1 MANTLANYIREI
13 WAPQVQEK
21 LFQALVGKDICE
33 FMVMPDGDTIH
44 KPYHSD
50 LSTGTYT
57 RNATSSAVAPTDITT
72 TDEYLT
78 VGTAKYTAF
87 YIDKLDNIQMFYKSL
102 KGDLMKEAAIRL
114 ATDIDTAILAEYANA
129 GLSVDGGDVGGTDG
143 QPITLAT
150 SGTNGHVLDVFEAV
164 KAKLAGNNV
173 AMDGDLFMVV
183 DSANYYKVLER
194 YLLGAGFKVQD
205 EALVNGYVGKVSGV
219 SLYISNNLPTSTIS
233 GMTARHWIAGKKGAI
248 TLAIQADASLDIIE
262 NPMNTD
268 GTHRLGTEYVLS
280 NLFGKKTFY
289 WNAKKLVDVQIKVV

>member
-1 MANTLANYIREI
+1 MANNLSHYIREV
-13 WAPQVQEK
+13 WTPKVQEK
-21 LFQALVGKDICE
+21 LFQSLVAKQICE
-33 FMVMPDGDTIH
+33 FLPVEDSDTFH

-57 RNATSSAVAPTDITT
+57 RNATSSAVAPTDVTT

-78 VGTAKYTAF
+78 LNTAKYTAF

-114 ATDIDTAILAEYANA
+114 ATDIDSAILAEYANA
-129 GLSVDGGDVGGTDG
+129 GLDVDGGDVGGTNG
-143 QPITLAT
+143 QPITLAI

-173 AMDGDLFMVV
+173 GMDGDWFMVV
-183 DSANYYKVLER
+183 DSQNYYKVLER

-219 SLYISNNLPTSTIS
+219 ELYISNNLPTSTVS
-233 GMTARHWIAGKKGAI
+233 GIATRHWLAGKKGAI
-248 TLAIQADASLDIIE
+248 TLAVQSEASLDIIE

-289 WNAKKLVDVQIKVV
+289 WNAKKLVDVQIRIV